1 MTRGENMQI
10 EIRTSQGK
18 KLFEWNPIKNTITI
32 MFKKH
37 CYCIELKSN
46 STKHDYKV
54 TEINR

>member
-1 MTRGENMQI
+1 MQI